1 MLGLNQVV
9 MSRRCVTSTLAS
21 TALSIDK
28 DDCVGVA
35 TVSHCSLIMIAYL
48 VLIRLRER
56 TGLQEEKVSDNAEE
70 TVAAMSTTKD
80 R

>member
-21 TALSIDK
+21 TALSIDN

-35 TVSHCSLIMIAYL
+35 TVSHCSLIMIVYL

-56 TGLQEEKVSDNAEE
+56 TGLQEEKVSDYAEE